1 MVEEEKK
8 RFDAS
13 PRIDL
18 QGTIVT
24 RNWLPNFPPGLLGMR
39 NNQLKT
45 EQESLLPE
53 EKFTPRLSSVDP
65 RSVSQ
70 ARLVGALPNQGTMIG
85 RARAAILDPL
95 PNDLT
100 RMIYL
105 ASLRDCN
112 SGLYLH
118 PDLSSTLGIDEAD
131 RVLRACH
138 EEVFR
143 RLVVTP
149 LSAYV
154 LQLEEYIQYTRTE
167 QSTVLN
173 TWRSLQA
180 YRATVPV
187 GALPI
192 SAEFFSL
199 NVDVALTV
207 LRDRDGSAS

>member
-1 MVEEEKK
+1 
-8 RFDAS
+8 
-13 PRIDL
+13 
-18 QGTIVT
+18 
-24 RNWLPNFPPGLLGMR
+24 MR

-53 EKFTPRLSSVDP
+53 EKFTPPFSSVDP
-65 RSVSQ
+65 GSVSQ
-70 ARLVGALPNQGTMIG
+70 ARLVGALPNQSTMIG

-118 PDLSSTLGIDEAD
+118 PDLSSALGIDEAD

-143 RLVVTP
+143 RLVVTS

-187 GALPI
+187 GAQPI

-207 LRDRDGSAS
+207 LRDRDGSVS